1 MLGPRDLVLCSGT
14 LLGSSLRDLVR
25 AASAGGFQ
33 GISLWARDYRDARAQ
48 GLSDAD
54 IRALLGDHG
63 LRVAEVDPLAC
74 WLPGSEPGPE
84 TPPLAADLYRLREDD
99 YYALAESVGA
109 RSINVVEIF
118 GTREPAERIAE
129 AFAGV
134 CDRAAGHGLIAH
146 LEFLPWSG
154 IPDLETAAAIVGAA
168 DRPNAGVTLDT
179 WHFSRSQSQ
188 LSTLAKL
195 PGHQVGA
202 VQLSDAPAT
211 PAATDLP
218 TESIEARLL
227 PGDGDAGLREI
238 VRVLDQIGSKA
249 PIGVEVFSAGL
260 RELPAE
266 EIGRRAGEAAR
277 AVLAAARR
285 EP

>member
-1 MLGPRDLVLCSGT
+1 MPTIDGPRTTTLCAAA
-14 LLGSSLRDLVR
+14 LLGARSEVTLPELREALE
-25 AASAGGFQ
+25 ASAAAGFSAV
-33 GISLWARDYRDARAQ
+33 SLWAAHHQTLVAGGLDPEMLVALHNEA
-48 GLSDAD
+48 GLSVPVVEAALGWTNPDLDAVDAD
-54 IRALLGDHG
+54 VGPTLE
-63 LRVAEVDPLAC
+63 VAARYGAEQVLAVFMQ
-74 WLPGSEPGPE
+74 PE
-84 TPPLAADLYRLREDD
+84 AP
-99 YYALAESVGA
+99 
-109 RSINVVEIF
+109 
-118 GTREPAERIAE
+118 EPA
-129 AFAGV
+129 AGV
-134 CDRAAGHGLIAH
+134 AGFARLCDRAAEYDLRVS

-260 RELPAE
+260 RELPAQE
-266 EIGRRAGEAAR
+266 VGRRAGEAAR
-277 AVLAAARR
+277 AVLAAARH